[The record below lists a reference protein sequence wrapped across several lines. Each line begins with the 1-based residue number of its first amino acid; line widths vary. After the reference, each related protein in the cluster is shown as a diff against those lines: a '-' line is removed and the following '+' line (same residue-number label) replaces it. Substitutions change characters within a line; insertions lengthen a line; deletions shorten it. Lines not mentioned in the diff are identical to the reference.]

1 MKKKPYVF
9 LFVII
14 FLSSLFL
21 VQLFPDTTAG
31 SDKETV
37 LETVDVTDFE
47 VPVRVFLKKQLV
59 DNLKKEDFLLY
70 EGGKLQKINGFYITR
85 KKINIEDDISSS
97 EEPAEVKGRYFVLV
111 FKVTEFNDQLKKG
124 LDYLFNNL
132 FRKNDQLLIFVNEK
146 TFFINNLNNLSSIRE
161 VVSKMLHDESIKAK
175 HRLFMILDRINTE
188 LSYSKFNQIMAGSM
202 AQPALEMIKFLE
214 KYIFIWDNY
223 RKKYLTPSVD
233 DYYNFAR
240 YLQKIDKEKW
250 VINFYQIEMFPKLKN
265 SGEMMQSIRALISQ
279 LQTSNRGED
288 VFHSRTLSNLLMKI
302 NIALSATTDFP
313 AEEISKLFYKVN
325 TVFHS
330 IFIRTTKSLLSQ
342 DLEYKRV
349 STNLEN
355 SFREITEKT
364 GGALISS
371 GNISKS
377 VQKITE
383 KEDILYMLTYTPQ
396 EGRKVG
402 KIKIVTKNPDY
413 SVAYDNNMRDKYIQ
427 RYFRKKEM
435 AVPTV
440 KIESADLKGKSLA
453 VEIHDYFF
461 RMENGR
467 HLGKLKIHIQVVNNS
482 GRVYFNQTK
491 TIVADKKKFKITLN
505 LKNLDPGEYS
515 IVVDV
520 IDLLTD
526 KSDMK
531 YFQRKYKD

>member
-1 MKKKPYVF
+1 MNKKTYIF
-9 LFVII
+9 LFTTI
-14 FLSSLFL
+14 FLYSLFL
-21 VQLFPDTTAG
+21 VQLFPDTTIG
-31 SDKETV
+31 NDEKNV

-47 VPVRVFLKKQLV
+47 VPVRVFLKKKLV

-85 KKINIEDDISSS
+85 KKIDVKADISA
-97 EEPAEVKGRYFVLV
+97 EEKPAEVKGRYFVLV
-111 FKVTEFNDQLKKG
+111 FKITEFNDQLNKG
-124 LDYLFNNL
+124 LDYLFDNL

-146 TFFINNLNNLSSIRE
+146 TFFINNLNDLSSVRD

-175 HRLFMILDRINTE
+175 HRLFMILDRIDTE
-188 LSYSKFNQIMAGSM
+188 LSYTKFNQILAGSM

-288 VFHSRTLSNLLMKI
+288 VFHSRTLSTLLMKI

-330 IFIRTTKSLLSQ
+330 IFIRTTKSILSQ

-440 KIESADLKGKSLA
+440 KIESADLKGKNL
-453 VEIHDYFF
+453 VVKILDYFF

-467 HLGKLKIHIQVVNNS
+467 HLGKLKIHIQVVKNS

-520 IDLLTD
+520 FDLLTD